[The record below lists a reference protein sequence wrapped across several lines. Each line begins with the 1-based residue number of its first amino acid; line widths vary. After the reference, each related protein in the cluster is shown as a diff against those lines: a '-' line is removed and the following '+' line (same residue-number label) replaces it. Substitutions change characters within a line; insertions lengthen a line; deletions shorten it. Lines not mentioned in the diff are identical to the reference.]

1 MVIFDEISS
10 VPASKPNTVDNSA
23 NPNRPHPISRT
34 HSIEK
39 PNQHNQNQQNQQPP
53 LKPHTPKKHRIERID
68 LNIES
73 IITETLLQSQQKA
86 RKEAEQKQEKQQAAF
101 NGKSPKIGP
110 ESKDNRAGSPEL
122 DEQIEEDIIVYQH
135 QQEYVK
141 APQSVS
147 PAAKANTPLN
157 QESFKNHIFSQIQN
171 QRRAANEQQ
180 SSQRFSSK
188 DNESQHL
195 PQQQQQYQQQQS
207 KILTDKVGWSETCFQ
222 IINLVF
228 SFL

>member
-1 MVIFDEISS
+1 
-10 VPASKPNTVDNSA
+10 
-23 NPNRPHPISRT
+23 
-34 HSIEK
+34 
-39 PNQHNQNQQNQQPP
+39 
-53 LKPHTPKKHRIERID
+53 
-68 LNIES
+68 
-73 IITETLLQSQQKA
+73 
-86 RKEAEQKQEKQQAAF
+86 
-101 NGKSPKIGP
+101 
-110 ESKDNRAGSPEL
+110 
-122 DEQIEEDIIVYQH
+122 
-135 QQEYVK
+135 VK

-207 KILTDKVGWSETCFQ
+207 KILTDKVG
-222 IINLVF
+222 
-228 SFL
+228 